1 MPTNVRSVRILLL
14 LVAAVLPL
22 GCVREKKVDSTGEV
36 VAAETGAITAEESQD
51 AAPEKE
57 AAAQESPAKTP
68 PPVPES
74 AAVESAEVESAEV
87 ESAEVESD
95 RLVIKVRANKD
106 RESNPEVTFKGVV
119 HDEASLAKALAGEVA
134 LQRTRDGNGQASKE
148 ATSEGILSPIEA
160 EIQVGRDAPKASL
173 IRVFATLHEVGIYQI
188 AIVQPS
194 E

>member
-68 PPVPES
+68 PPVP
-74 AAVESAEVESAEV
+74 ESAEV